1 MADELNFPSSCHT
14 CEPIDLKKYLYK
26 KIHGA
31 IPLGSWSRIKSQENC
46 GLCWL
51 VVQAIRLK
59 GLDLDGDTVISL
71 LNRMSWKQSEA
82 KSEYDQVYF
91 TTPSNRGDL
100 KAQAVADAIE
110 TGHFA
115 YQFIIRA
122 SDEEDLGYIQ
132 FLADPLSEKF
142 QSRFFGRRVPGTFDA
157 SLLRSWLD
165 RCDRYHGV
173 LCGETGR
180 SSTEV
185 SLDYESS
192 TCTKIVWSLPNQVVN
207 TSLSATCGETT
218 KREAVLCTKQVGAI
232 ERATVT
238 RLI

>member
-1 MADELNFPSSCHT
+1 MADELNFPSSCHS

-71 LNRMSWKQSEA
+71 LNRMSWKLSEA

-142 QSRFFGRRVPGTFDA
+142 QSRFSDEEFPELLMRLYYGHGWTDA
-157 SLLRSWLD
+157 TGITGCHVGKQAAHLRKF
-165 RCDRYHGV
+165 RQN
-173 LCGETGR
+173 
-180 SSTEV
+180 
-185 SLDYESS
+185 YESS

>member
-51 VVQAIRLK
+51 IVQAIRLR

-71 LNRMSWKQSEA
+71 LNRMSWKLSEA

-100 KAQAVADAIE
+100 KAQVVADSIE
-110 TGHFA
+110 TGTCA

-122 SDEEDLGYIQ
+122 SNEEDLGYIQ

-142 QSRFFGRRVPGTFDA
+142 QSRFSDEEFPELLMRLYYGHGWTDA
-157 SLLRSWLD
+157 TGITGCYVGKQAAHLRKF
-165 RCDRYHGV
+165 R
-173 LCGETGR
+173 
-180 SSTEV
+180 
-185 SLDYESS
+185 
-192 TCTKIVWSLPNQVVN
+192 
-207 TSLSATCGETT
+207 
-218 KREAVLCTKQVGAI
+218 
-232 ERATVT
+232 
-238 RLI
+238 

>member
-26 KIHGA
+26 KIHDA
-31 IPLGSWSRIKSQENC
+31 IPLGSWSRIKSQDNC

-51 VVQAIRLK
+51 VVQAIRLR

-115 YQFIIRA
+115 Y
-122 SDEEDLGYIQ
+122 
-132 FLADPLSEKF
+132 LSP
-142 QSRFFGRRVPGTFDA
+142 S
-157 SLLRSWLD
+157 S
-165 RCDRYHGV
+165 
-173 LCGETGR
+173 
-180 SSTEV
+180 SST
-185 SLDYESS
+185 SR
-192 TCTKIVWSLPNQVVN
+192 TCMGRFRQQLC
-207 TSLSATCGETT
+207 LS
-218 KREAVLCTKQVGAI
+218 KQALTDC
-232 ERATVT
+232 R
-238 RLI
+238 